1 MKPMD
6 SYTPIVFIALSVI
19 SAALKK
25 ASEICIAVL
34 ASSCGARRQTMII
47 ATASPSISQSPLGSR
62 SPIEYY
68 VPEGFQKPGKQWI
81 PPEQCGKIIPF
92 PAPEKKSA

>member
-1 MKPMD
+1 MN
-6 SYTPIVFIALSVI
+6 
-19 SAALKK
+19 
-25 ASEICIAVL
+25 
-34 ASSCGARRQTMII
+34 I
-47 ATASPSISQSPLGSR
+47 ATAFPSISPSPLGSR

-92 PAPEKKSA
+92 PTPEKKSA